1 HHFTATLK
9 KLPNCHPTAGKIDA
23 TAYVLVKIQ

>member
-1 HHFTATLK
+1 LK
-9 KLPNCHPTAGKIDA
+9 KLPNGHPTAGKIDA